1 MCYFYK
7 YGIFNIKIN
16 IFLCVV
22 LLSLLIVYNMYIFF
36 SDKNPHINEFVC
48 QIKSSHELNAIYEA
62 IQKDTTGIVSDNH
75 TTHMEGVEL

>member
-1 MCYFYK
+1 
-7 YGIFNIKIN
+7 
-16 IFLCVV
+16 
-22 LLSLLIVYNMYIFF
+22 MYIFF

-75 TTHMEGVEL
+75 TTHMEVVEL